1 MYDIL
6 ELSKKLL
13 PELKDI
19 AKELNIKKAES
30 LKKQDLI
37 YKILDQQAIETT
49 ETKPVI
55 KPEKEKTRSPLDMS
69 KDDFESA
76 RRRGKRPR
84 TLKPV
89 VNRPVESVI
98 SVSPDDL
105 KKPDT
110 RPSDWQDH
118 SKKSEKDEE
127 KSDLTKTEEPVREDR
142 KPSKW
147 TNDRRSDDWREKG
160 RI

>member
-37 YKILDQQAIETT
+37 YKILDQQAIEATDNNT
-49 ETKPVI
+49 PPKVEAAGGYRLLQKPV
-55 KPEKEKTRSPLDMS
+55 TLRLNSSL
-69 KDDFESA
+69 
-76 RRRGKRPR
+76 RRGKRPR

-89 VNRPVESVI
+89 G
-98 SVSPDDL
+98 
-105 KKPDT
+105 KQT
-110 RPSDWQDH
+110 
-118 SKKSEKDEE
+118 
-127 KSDLTKTEEPVREDR
+127 DR
-142 KPSKW
+142 ICDVCF
-147 TNDRRSDDWREKG
+147 T
-160 RI
+160 